1 MKAIQVEPIQISQH
15 CKIKNIQ
22 CNYINPISLTPT
34 LMVNLVCGSKLSVD
48 MLPDF
53 PFVFIIIIVII
64 IIVIIIIIT
73 TISLYKM
80 SGTNRSK
87 STFCNCRGEPRVL
100 PFETEL

>member
-34 LMVNLVCGSKLSVD
+34 LMVNLVWGSKLSVD
-48 MLPDF
+48 RLPDF
-53 PFVFIIIIVII
+53 PFVFIIIII
-64 IIVIIIIIT
+64 

-87 STFCNCRGEPRVL
+87 FTFCNCRGGTSCVAL
-100 PFETEL
+100 

>member
-53 PFVFIIIIVII
+53 PFVFIIII
-64 IIVIIIIIT
+64 IIIIT

>member
-48 MLPDF
+48 MLADF
-53 PFVFIIIIVII
+53 PFVF
-64 IIVIIIIIT
+64 VIIIIII

-80 SGTNRSK
+80 SCTNRSK
-87 STFCNCRGEPRVL
+87 STFCNCRGGTLCVAL
-100 PFETEL
+100 

>member
-1 MKAIQVEPIQISQH
+1 MKAIQVEPIQISPH

-48 MLPDF
+48 KLPDF
-53 PFVFIIIIVII
+53 PFVIIIFIIIIII
-64 IIVIIIIIT
+64 II

-80 SGTNRSK
+80 SGTNRTK
-87 STFCNCRGEPRVL
+87 STFCNCRGEPCVL

>member
-48 MLPDF
+48 MLADF
-53 PFVFIIIIVII
+53 PFVFIIIII
-64 IIVIIIIIT
+64 IIIIIT
-73 TISLYKM
+73 ISLYKI
-80 SGTNRSK
+80 SFTNRLK
-87 STFCNCRGEPRVL
+87 STFCNCRGEPCVL

>member
-48 MLPDF
+48 MLADF
-53 PFVFIIIIVII
+53 PFVFIIIII
-64 IIVIIIIIT
+64 IIIIIT
-73 TISLYKM
+73 ISLYKI
-80 SGTNRSK
+80 SCTNRLK
-87 STFCNCRGEPRVL
+87 STSCNCRGEPCVL

>member
-22 CNYINPISLTPT
+22 CNYINPLSLTPT

-48 MLPDF
+48 RLPNF
-53 PFVFIIIIVII
+53 PFVFIIII
-64 IIVIIIIIT
+64 

-80 SGTNRSK
+80 SGTKRSK

-100 PFETEL
+100 PDFETEL